1 MIGPVIPHIV
11 STLLKHKKGS
21 QNIYTVLNQNKDEPT
36 GKIKWNQKYNIEE
49 KSWQHIFQAPFEIA
63 KCTKLRWFQTTIN
76 HRIYTTN
83 KLLFQMN
90 LITSPNCSFC
100 GNTDETI
107 DHLFWKCPKT
117 QSFIR
122 DMKSRF
128 QENSIMLPLD
138 EETFILGNFSP
149 NVSNTLQFLM
159 LVAKYYIGINRSS
172 KRLLNFP
179 EYRINV
185 LSLFQ
190 SLRAMALQNSN
201 LQEFLQ
207 TWQKFKK
214 VFNYDFQ

>member
-1 MIGPVIPHIV
+1 
-11 STLLKHKKGS
+11 
-21 QNIYTVLNQNKDEPT
+21 
-36 GKIKWNQKYNIEE
+36 
-49 KSWQHIFQAPFEIA
+49 
-63 KCTKLRWFQTTIN
+63 
-76 HRIYTTN
+76 
-83 KLLFQMN
+83 MN

-159 LVAKYYIGINRSS
+159 LVAKYYIGKNRSS